1 MRLTILEHAG
11 QPVRPP
17 VGKDFSR
24 PGATIG
30 RGADNHLVLVDETR
44 QISRLQAS
52 VRIDDSGTYLAN
64 LSTVCPVEVNDA
76 ALTGDQFWRL
86 QDGDQVRI
94 GLYLLQVGEQ
104 RVADTGDVLAP
115 PVAGVKDAISIE
127 RVNVAPP
134 PAPAPAPAPPAA
146 TVATDDSFWDN
157 LVSDFAP
164 APSAK
169 LFAATAPVLA
179 PLAVAQAAAPDM
191 LLPDDALATLSNP
204 SVDPLDF
211 FANPGAESHSN
222 LFADNASTLP
232 DTSTALLELAQ
243 QEHAASAPFDT
254 GSLFGRAIAGGAQAD
269 PAPGRFA
276 ADIASSPVR
285 TATRPMSYDPAPP
298 PMPAAARPAPLT
310 PDAASM
316 VAAFLDGAGFT
327 PNEGT
332 LTEAHFHQAGRLLSK
347 LVGGSMNLLTSR
359 TIIKREVKAELTMM
373 LDKENNPLKLLPDA
387 KTVLKQMFGPPF
399 SGFMT
404 SERAV
409 DDTFH
414 DLQAHQMGMLA
425 GMRAALNQ
433 LLRNFSP
440 EVVDKQ
446 MGADVWYDRLMPKGR
461 DGRAWVRYR
470 ALHQA
475 AVTAVEEDFHTVFGQ
490 VFLSAY
496 DAEVELYR
504 AQRMQQAC

>member
-1 MRLTILEHAG
+1 MRFTILEHGG
-11 QPVRPP
+11 QPLRPP
-17 VGKDFSR
+17 LSKHFSP

-30 RGADNHLVLVDETR
+30 RGADNHLVLADDTR

-86 QDGDQVRI
+86 RDGDQVRI
-94 GLYLLQVGEQ
+94 GLYLLQVGDRQAAEVEDAIDIAPVS
-104 RVADTGDVLAP
+104 VA
-115 PVAGVKDAISIE
+115 PVATA
-127 RVNVAPP
+127 AP
-134 PAPAPAPAPPAA
+134 
-146 TVATDDSFWDN
+146 DDSFWDK

-164 APSAK
+164 APSAR
-169 LFAATAPVLA
+169 LFAATAPVPA
-179 PLAVAQAAAPDM
+179 PLAVAQAAAPDV

-204 SVDPLDF
+204 SLDPLDF
-211 FANPGAESHSN
+211 FTNPDAQSHSN
-222 LFADNASTLP
+222 LFADSASALP

-243 QEHAASAPFDT
+243 QEHAACAPFDT
-254 GSLFGRAIAGGAQAD
+254 GSLFGRALASGAQAD
-269 PAPGRFA
+269 PAPAQFA
-276 ADIASSPVR
+276 ADIASSPIR
-285 TATRPMSYDPAPP
+285 TATRPTSCDPAPD
-298 PMPAAARPAPLT
+298 AAR
-310 PDAASM
+310 M
-316 VAAFLDGAGFT
+316 VAAFLEGAGFT
-327 PNEGT
+327 PNEGS
-332 LTEAHFHQAGRLLSK
+332 LNEAHFHQAGRLLSK

-399 SGFMT
+399 PGFMPA
-404 SERAV
+404 ERAV

-446 MGADVWYDRLMPKGR
+446 MGADVWYERLMPKGR

>member
-1 MRLTILEHAG
+1 MRFTILEHAG
-11 QPVRPP
+11 QPLRAP
-17 VGKDFSR
+17 VSKDFSR

-30 RGADNHLVLVDETR
+30 RGADNHLVLVDDTR

-76 ALTGDQFWRL
+76 ALTGDQPWRL
-86 QDGDQVRI
+86 RDGDQVRI
-94 GLYLLQVGEQ
+94 GLYLLQVGDQ
-104 RVADTGDVLAP
+104 KPADSGASPLP
-115 PVAGVKDAISIE
+115 PVADVEIAP
-127 RVNVAPP
+127 VHVALAL
-134 PAPAPAPAPPAA
+134 APAPSAA
-146 TVATDDSFWDN
+146 TVAPDGAFWDN

-164 APSAK
+164 APSAR
-169 LFAATAPVLA
+169 LFAATAPVAA
-179 PLAVAQAAAPDM
+179 PLAVAQAPAPEA
-191 LLPDDALATLSNP
+191 LLPDDALAMLSNP

-211 FANPGAESHSN
+211 FANPGAQSHSN
-222 LFADNASTLP
+222 LFADSASALP

-243 QEHAASAPFDT
+243 QEQAACAPFDT
-254 GSLFGRAIAGGAQAD
+254 GSLFGQAIASGVQAE
-269 PAPGRFA
+269 PAPARFA
-276 ADIASSPVR
+276 AEMTSP
-285 TATRPMSYDPAPP
+285 PI
-298 PMPAAARPAPLT
+298 PMPPRPTACDPAPLT
-310 PDAASM
+310 PDAGRM

-387 KTVLKQMFGPPF
+387 QTVLKQMFGPPF

-446 MGADVWYDRLMPKGR
+446 MGADVWYERLMPKGR

>member
-11 QPVRPP
+11 QPLRPP
-17 VGKDFSR
+17 VSKDFSR

-30 RGADNHLVLVDETR
+30 RGADNHLVLVDDTR

-64 LSTVCPVEVNDA
+64 LSTVCPVEVNDT
-76 ALTGDQFWRL
+76 ALTGDRPWRL

-94 GLYLLQVGEQ
+94 GLYLLRVGDAQV
-104 RVADTGDVLAP
+104 VDTGASQVP
-115 PVAGVKDAISIE
+115 TVAEVEDAIKIDP
-127 RVNVAPP
+127 VNV
-134 PAPAPAPAPPAA
+134 APAPAPRAA
-146 TVATDDSFWDN
+146 TVAPDDSFWDN

-164 APSAK
+164 APSARH
-169 LFAATAPVLA
+169 FAATAPVSA
-179 PLAVAQAAAPDM
+179 PLAVVQAAAPDVP
-191 LLPDDALATLSNP
+191 LPDDALATLSNP

-222 LFADNASTLP
+222 LFADSASALP
-232 DTSTALLELAQ
+232 DTSTALLELVQ
-243 QEHAASAPFDT
+243 QEHAAGAPFDT
-254 GSLFGRAIAGGAQAD
+254 GSLFGRSLASGVQAE
-269 PAPGRFA
+269 PTPGRFA
-276 ADIASSPVR
+276 ADIASPPIQM
-285 TATRPMSYDPAPP
+285 AAPP
-298 PMPAAARPAPLT
+298 PA
-310 PDAASM
+310 DAASM

-332 LTEAHFHQAGRLLSK
+332 LTQAHFHQAGRLLSK
-347 LVGGSMNLLTSR
+347 LVAGSMNLLTSR

-387 KTVLKQMFGPPF
+387 QTVLKQMFGPPF

>member
-11 QPVRPP
+11 QPVSPP
-17 VGKDFSR
+17 VSKDFSR

-30 RGADNHLVLVDETR
+30 RGADNHLVLVDDTR

-52 VRIDDSGTYLAN
+52 VRIDDDGAYLAN

-86 QDGDQVRI
+86 RDGDKIRI
-94 GLYLLQVGEQ
+94 GLYLLRVGDQ
-104 RVADTGDVLAP
+104 QVADAGDTPVP
-115 PVAGVKDAISIE
+115 PVADVKDAINIE
-127 RVNVAPP
+127 PVNVVAAPVA
-134 PAPAPAPAPPAA
+134 APGPAA
-146 TVATDDSFWDN
+146 DEAFWDN

-169 LFAATAPVLA
+169 LFAAAAPVLA
-179 PLAVAQAAAPDM
+179 PLAVAPAAAPEV

-222 LFADNASTLP
+222 LFADNASALP
-232 DTSTALLELAQ
+232 DTSTALLELVQ

-254 GSLFGRAIAGGAQAD
+254 GSLFGPAIASHAQAEF
-269 PAPGRFA
+269 APSRFA
-276 ADIASSPVR
+276 ADSASPPVQ
-285 TATRPMSYDPAPP
+285 TATRPTSHDAAPP
-298 PMPAAARPAPLT
+298 T
-310 PDAASM
+310 PDAARM

-387 KTVLKQMFGPPF
+387 RTVLKQMFGPPF
-399 SGFMT
+399 PGFMT
-404 SERAV
+404 AERAV

-504 AQRMQQAC
+504 VQRAQQEC

>member
-17 VGKDFSR
+17 VGKDFSP

-30 RGADNHLVLVDETR
+30 RGADNHLVLADDTR

-94 GLYLLQVGEQ
+94 GLYLLQVGAQ
-104 RVADTGDVLAP
+104 QAADAADSPP
-115 PVAGVKDAISIE
+115 PVAEVEDAIAT
-127 RVNVAPP
+127 APASV
-134 PAPAPAPAPPAA
+134 APAPAPAATAA
-146 TVATDDSFWDN
+146 PDDAFWDN

-164 APSAK
+164 APSAR
-169 LFAATAPVLA
+169 LFAAAAPVPA
-179 PLAVAQAAAPDM
+179 PLAVAQAAAPEM

-211 FANPGAESHSN
+211 FANPGAQSHSN
-222 LFADNASTLP
+222 LFADSASALP

-243 QEHAASAPFDT
+243 QEQAACAPFDT
-254 GSLFGRAIAGGAQAD
+254 SSLFGRAIAGGAQAD
-269 PAPGRFA
+269 PAPVQFA
-276 ADIASSPVR
+276 ADIAPPVR
-285 TATRPMSYDPAPP
+285 TAARPPSCEPAPP
-298 PMPAAARPAPLT
+298 T

-332 LTEAHFHQAGRLLSK
+332 LTDAHFHQAGRLLSK

-399 SGFMT
+399 PGFMT

>member
-11 QPVRPP
+11 QPLRPP
-17 VGKDFSR
+17 LGTDFSR

-30 RGADNHLVLVDETR
+30 RGADNHLVLVDDTR

-52 VRIDDSGTYLAN
+52 VRIDDSGAYLAN
-64 LSTVCPVEVNDA
+64 LSTVCPIAVNDA
-76 ALTGDQFWRL
+76 ALTGDQPRRL

-94 GLYLLQVGEQ
+94 GVYLLQVG
-104 RVADTGDVLAP
+104 DVQAAAVEEP
-115 PVAGVKDAISIE
+115 GAV
-127 RVNVAPP
+127 
-134 PAPAPAPAPPAA
+134 APPAA
-146 TVATDDSFWDN
+146 TPAAIVAHDDAFWDK

-164 APSAK
+164 APSAHR
-169 LFAATAPVLA
+169 FAAAAPLSA
-179 PLAVAQAAAPDM
+179 PLAVAQAPAPAA
-191 LLPDDALATLSNP
+191 LLPDDVLATLSNP
-204 SVDPLDF
+204 SLDPLDF
-211 FANPGAESHSN
+211 FASPGAQAHSM
-222 LFADNASTLP
+222 LFADSASALP
-232 DTSTALLELAQ
+232 ETSTALLELAQ
-243 QEHAASAPFDT
+243 QEQACSAPFDT
-254 GSLFGRAIAGGAQAD
+254 GSLFGRAVESG
-269 PAPGRFA
+269 APGRFA
-276 ADIASSPVR
+276 AGIASP
-285 TATRPMSYDPAPP
+285 PAQ
-298 PMPAAARPAPLT
+298 AAARPASCDAAPPT
-310 PDAASM
+310 SDAASM

-332 LTEAHFHQAGRLLSK
+332 LNEAHFHQAGRLLSK
-347 LVGGSMNLLTSR
+347 LVGGSMKLLTSR

-373 LDKENNPLKLLPDA
+373 LDKENNPLKLLPNA
-387 KTVLKQMFGPPF
+387 QTVLKQMFGPPF

-433 LLRNFSP
+433 LLLNFSP
-440 EVVDKQ
+440 DVVDRQ

>member
-11 QPVRPP
+11 QPLHKP
-17 VGKDFSR
+17 VGKDFFR

-30 RGADNHLVLVDETR
+30 RGADNHLVLVDDTR

-52 VRIDDSGTYLAN
+52 VRIDDSGAYLAN

-76 ALTGDQFWRL
+76 ALTGNQPWRL

-94 GLYLLQVGEQ
+94 GLYLLQVGDQ
-104 RVADTGDVLAP
+104 PVADVE
-115 PVAGVKDAISIE
+115 DAIDM
-127 RVNVAPP
+127 APVSV
-134 PAPAPAPAPPAA
+134 APAPAPPAA
-146 TVATDDSFWDN
+146 MAAPDDAFWDN

-164 APSAK
+164 APSAG
-169 LFAATAPVLA
+169 LFAATVPVSA
-179 PLAVAQAAAPDM
+179 PLAVAQAAAPDV

-222 LFADNASTLP
+222 LFADSASALP
-232 DTSTALLELAQ
+232 DTSTALLELVQ

-254 GSLFGRAIAGGAQAD
+254 SSLFGPAIASGAQAD
-269 PAPGRFA
+269 PTPARFA
-276 ADIASSPVR
+276 ADIASSPAQA
-285 TATRPMSYDPAPP
+285 ATRPTSCDPAPP
-298 PMPAAARPAPLT
+298 T

-387 KTVLKQMFGPPF
+387 QTVLKQMFGPPF

>member
-11 QPVRPP
+11 QPLRPP
-17 VGKDFSR
+17 VSKDFCA

-30 RGADNHLVLVDETR
+30 RGADNHLVLADDTR

-76 ALTGDQFWRL
+76 ALTGDQPWRL
-86 QDGDQVRI
+86 RDGDQVRI
-94 GLYLLQVGEQ
+94 GLYLLQVGEAQ
-104 RVADTGDVLAP
+104 VLDAAAAP
-115 PVAGVKDAISIE
+115 PPPVPEAAQAIEIAPV
-127 RVNVAPP
+127 RAAPP
-134 PAPAPAPAPPAA
+134 PAPAPALSPAAPAPAA
-146 TVATDDSFWDN
+146 AVAGDDAFWDN

-164 APSAK
+164 APGPKRFTSS
-169 LFAATAPVLA
+169 APVAA
-179 PLAVAQAAAPDM
+179 PLAVAPAPAPAAPM
-191 LLPDDALATLSNP
+191 PDDALATLGNP

-211 FANPGAESHSN
+211 FANPGAPLHGN
-222 LFADNASTLP
+222 LFADSASSLP
-232 DTSTALLELAQ
+232 DASTALLELAQ
-243 QEHAASAPFDT
+243 QEQAASAPFDT
-254 GSLFGRAIAGGAQAD
+254 SILFGRPDSGSAPAQ
-269 PAPGRFA
+269 PTRLP
-276 ADIASSPVR
+276 ADIARAPV
-285 TATRPMSYDPAPP
+285 
-298 PMPAAARPAPLT
+298 PAAAPRFSEAAPPTPSPANAAPLT

-332 LTEAHFHQAGRLLSK
+332 LGEAHFYQAGRLLSK

-399 SGFMT
+399 PGFMT
-404 SERAV
+404 CERAV

-440 EVVDKQ
+440 EVVDRQ

-475 AVTAVEEDFHTVFGQ
+475 AVSAVEEDFHTVFGQ

>member
-1 MRLTILEHAG
+1 MRFTILEHGG
-11 QPVRPP
+11 QPLRAP
-17 VGKDFSR
+17 VSKDFSR

-30 RGADNHLVLVDETR
+30 RGADNHLVLVDDTR

-76 ALTGDQFWRL
+76 ALTGDQPWRL
-86 QDGDQVRI
+86 RDGDQVRI

-104 RVADTGDVLAP
+104 QAANSGANPLP
-115 PVAGVKDAISIE
+115 PVADVEIAPV
-127 RVNVAPP
+127 RVAL
-134 PAPAPAPAPPAA
+134 APAPPAA
-146 TVATDDSFWDN
+146 TVAPDDAFWDN

-164 APSAK
+164 APSAR
-169 LFAATAPVLA
+169 LFAATAPVAA
-179 PLAVAQAAAPDM
+179 PLAVAQAAAPEV

-222 LFADNASTLP
+222 LFADNASALP

-254 GSLFGRAIAGGAQAD
+254 SALFGRAIGSGVQAE
-269 PAPGRFA
+269 PAPARFA
-276 ADIASSPVR
+276 ADMASSPIQ
-285 TATRPMSYDPAPP
+285 TATRPTACDPAPP
-298 PMPAAARPAPLT
+298 T
-310 PDAASM
+310 PDAANM
-316 VAAFLDGAGFT
+316 VAAFLEGAGFT
-327 PNEGT
+327 PNEGS

-387 KTVLKQMFGPPF
+387 QTVLKQMFGPSF

-446 MGADVWYDRLMPKGR
+446 MGADVWYERLMPKGR

-504 AQRMQQAC
+504 AQRVQQAC